1 MAQPFRPLS
10 RYEVN
15 MPAPKTAQDILVTE
29 LKEIYSAERQFS
41 RAAPKL
47 SRALSSQAFKDA
59 LQARREQGAG
69 IIEELDSVFEEMGVT
84 KARPKNV
91 AAEGLIE
98 DMNEHLEEIDNPALL
113 DAVLL
118 GAVQKLEHYCI
129 AAWGT
134 SASLGRL
141 LNQPSVVT
149 LMERL
154 VEEGKRDDEA
164 LTQLAESEINP
175 AMIAGEEAGEDE
187 EVEGEETAAKPK
199 KAAKKK

>member
-1 MAQPFRPLS
+1 
-10 RYEVN
+10 

-29 LKEIYSAERQFS
+29 LKEIHSAERQ
-41 RAAPKL
+41 L
-47 SRALSSQAFKDA
+47 SRATPKLVRKIGNETFKA
-59 LQARREQGAG
+59 KLQERREQGAG
-69 IIEELDSVFEEMGVT
+69 VIEELDAIFEEMGVT

-98 DMNEHLEEIDNPALL
+98 DMNEHLEEIDDTKLL
-113 DAVLL
+113 DPVLV
-118 GAVQKLEHYCI
+118 GAIQKLEHYCI

-141 LNQPSVVT
+141 LGQQRVVE

-154 VEEGKRDDEA
+154 LEEGKRYDEE

-175 AMIAGEEAGEDE
+175 QMADSNADDGTNSEEL
-187 EVEGEETAAKPK
+187 VEETKPK
-199 KAAKKK
+199 AKRSTK

>member
-1 MAQPFRPLS
+1 
-10 RYEVN
+10 

-29 LKEIYSAERQFS
+29 LKEIHSAERQLS
-41 RAAPKL
+41 RAVPKL
-47 SRALSSQAFKDA
+47 SRAISSQALKDA

-69 IIEELDSVFEEMGVT
+69 IIEELDGFFEEMGVT

-98 DMNEHLEEIDNPALL
+98 DMNEHLEEIDNPAFL

-141 LNQPSVVT
+141 LDQPTVVT

-154 VEEGKRDDEA
+154 VAEGKRDDEA

-175 AMIAGEEAGEDE
+175 AMITGEDQDDDVE
-187 EVEGEETAAKPK
+187 EEKEATATKPK
-199 KAAKKK
+199 AKASKKK

>member
-1 MAQPFRPLS
+1 
-10 RYEVN
+10 
-15 MPAPKTAQDILVTE
+15 MPAPKTAQDVLVTE
-29 LKEIYSAERQFS
+29 LKEIHSAERQLS
-41 RAAPKL
+41 RAIPKL
-47 SRALSSQAFKDA
+47 SRSLASETFKA
-59 LQARREQGAG
+59 KLQERRDQGAQ
-69 IIEELDSVFEEMGVT
+69 IIEELDAIFEEMGVT

-98 DMNEHLEEIDNPALL
+98 DMNEHLDEIENPALL
-113 DAVLL
+113 DAVIL

-141 LNQPSVVT
+141 LDQPSVVT

-154 VEEGKRDDEA
+154 VEQGKRDDEA

-175 AMIAGEEAGEDE
+175 GMVAGDE
-187 EVEGEETAAKPK
+187 SS
-199 KAAKKK
+199 

>member
-1 MAQPFRPLS
+1 
-10 RYEVN
+10 
-15 MPAPKTAQDILVTE
+15 
-29 LKEIYSAERQFS
+29 
-41 RAAPKL
+41 
-47 SRALSSQAFKDA
+47 
-59 LQARREQGAG
+59 
-69 IIEELDSVFEEMGVT
+69 
-84 KARPKNV
+84 
-91 AAEGLIE
+91 
-98 DMNEHLEEIDNPALL
+98 
-113 DAVLL
+113 VLL

-175 AMIAGEEAGEDE
+175 AMIAGEDAGEDE
-187 EVEGEETAAKPK
+187 EVEGDEGAAKPK
-199 KAAKKK
+199 AKAAKKK